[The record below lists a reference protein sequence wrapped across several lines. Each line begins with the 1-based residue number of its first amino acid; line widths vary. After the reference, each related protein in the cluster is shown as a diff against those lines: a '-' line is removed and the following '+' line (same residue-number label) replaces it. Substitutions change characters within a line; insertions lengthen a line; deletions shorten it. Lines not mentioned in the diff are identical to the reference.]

1 MITDKRCCL
10 EIARIKIDVPVYK
23 DVDTTEA
30 IGKEVEAHIKRIEK
44 KTGVIDTQKN
54 AVIAAFDCLVEMHLL
69 VEEHEEDIK
78 ELTIALE
85 RLTTQMKS
93 LEKRFH
99 LSTLP
104 RDEE

>member
-1 MITDKRCCL
+1 MITDQRCRL

-23 DVDTTEA
+23 DVDTTRA
-30 IGKEVEAHIKRIEK
+30 IGREVEERIKKIEK
-44 KTGVIDTQKN
+44 KTEVIDTQKN
-54 AVIAAFDCLVEMHLL
+54 AVIAAFDCMVEMHVL

-85 RLTTQMKS
+85 RLTTQMRS

-99 LSTLP
+99 LSSTP

>member
-1 MITDKRCCL
+1 MITNQRCRL
-10 EIARIKIDVPVYK
+10 EIARIKIDVPVHK
-23 DVDTTEA
+23 DVDTTRA
-30 IGKEVEAHIKRIEK
+30 IGREVEERIKAIEK
-44 KTGVIDTQKN
+44 KTEVIDTQKN
-54 AVIAAFDCLVEMHLL
+54 AVIAAYDCMVEMHGL

-85 RLTTQMKS
+85 RLATQMKS

-99 LSTLP
+99 LSSLP